1 MRSLQVRV
9 FALTWLSYASFY
21 LTRKDFSVV
30 KGRLESD
37 LDLTLAQLGMID
49 TLYLAAYA
57 VGQFVSGSLGD
68 RFGPR
73 RILAVGMIGTATCA
87 AAFGASSLFV
97 PFLAAFAINGLFQ
110 STGWSNNVAAM
121 APWFGRKVR
130 GLVMGF
136 WATNYQVGGL
146 LATALA
152 GWLLVHYGWRAAFF
166 VPAAW
171 VGGVGLLLFFFL
183 VERPGDVGLP
193 PVDHEERP
201 PEIQPGPATSAAATP
216 AAAVDPDAPA
226 RPSGMRRMLRS
237 PTVWALGASYFCIK
251 LIRYSLLFWLPY
263 YLHKRLGYEEDV
275 AAYLSTAFE
284 AGGIVGV
291 IAVGWVSDRFFSD
304 NRARLIAPTLL
315 ALAVALAAYRI
326 VGDWGMAANA
336 ISMAIVGF
344 LLFGPDALLSG
355 AAAQD
360 IGGDDAAASAA
371 GIINGLGSIGAIL
384 QGVVT
389 ATISAMYGWD
399 ALFYVFVLTATLAA
413 VAVLPLARAKQG
425 I

>member
-1 MRSLQVRV
+1 MKSLQVRV

-30 KGRLESD
+30 KGRLEED
-37 LDLTLAQLGMID
+37 LHLTLAQLGMID

-73 RILAVGMIGTATCA
+73 RLLAGGMIGSAVCA
-87 AAFGASSLFV
+87 AIFGVSSLFF
-97 PFLAAFAINGLFQ
+97 PFLVAFAVNGLFQ

-152 GWLLVHYGWRAAFF
+152 GWLLVHYGWRAAFL
-166 VPAAW
+166 VPAVW
-171 VGGVGLLLFFFL
+171 VAGVGALVLFFL
-183 VERPGDVGLP
+183 VERPQDAGLP
-193 PVDHEERP
+193 PVDSKDHP
-201 PEIQPGPATSAAATP
+201 PEIAPGPAPAPADAAATTG
-216 AAAVDPDAPA
+216 
-226 RPSGMRRMLRS
+226 PSGMRRMLRN
-237 PTVWALGASYFCIK
+237 PVVWALGASYFCIK

-263 YLHKRLGYEEDV
+263 YLHKRLGYAEDV

-291 IAVGWVSDRFFSD
+291 IAVGWVSDRYFSD

-315 ALAVALAAYRI
+315 ALAVALAAYRF
-326 VGDWGMAANA
+326 VGGWGMAANA

-360 IGGDDAAASAA
+360 IGGRDAAASAA
-371 GIINGLGSIGAIL
+371 GIINGLGSVGAIL

-389 ATISAMYGWD
+389 ATISAVYGWD
-399 ALFYVFVLTATLAA
+399 ALFYVFVMTATLAA
-413 VAVLPLARAKQG
+413 VAVMPLALRKQTV
-425 I
+425 

>member
-1 MRSLQVRV
+1 MRGLQVRV

-30 KGRLESD
+30 KGRLEEEMG
-37 LDLTLAQLGMID
+37 LTLAQLGMID

-57 VGQFVSGSLGD
+57 LGQFVSGSLGD

-73 RILAVGMIGTATCA
+73 RLLAGGMIGSAACA
-87 AAFGASSLFV
+87 ALFGVSSLFI
-97 PFLAAFAINGLFQ
+97 PFLVAFAVNGLFQ

-152 GWLLVHYGWRAAFF
+152 GWLLVHYGWRSAFL
-166 VPAAW
+166 VPAVW
-171 VGGVGLLLFFFL
+171 VAGVGALLLFFL
-183 VERPGDVGLP
+183 VERPQDAGLP
-193 PVDHEERP
+193 PVEDEEHP
-201 PEIQPGPATSAAATP
+201 PEIASAAAS
-216 AAAVDPDAPA
+216 AELAPA
-226 RPSGMRRMLRS
+226 GPSGMRRMLAN
-237 PTVWALGASYFCIK
+237 PIVWALGASYFCIK

-263 YLHKRLGYEEDV
+263 YLHKRLGYAEDV

-291 IAVGWVSDRFFSD
+291 IAVGWVSDRFFSQ

-315 ALAVALAAYRI
+315 ALAVALAAYRL
-326 VGDWGMAANA
+326 VGEWGMAANA
-336 ISMAIVGF
+336 ISMGVVGF

-360 IGGDDAAASAA
+360 IGGRDAAASAA

-389 ATISAMYGWD
+389 ATISEAYGWD
-399 ALFYVFVLTATLAA
+399 ALFYVFVLTATVAALA
-413 VAVLPLARAKQG
+413 VTPLALRRQRV
-425 I
+425 